1 MNKLKKI
8 AVDVFGWMVAII
20 ILLAVGMIP
29 ITVIIGCVRL
39 IIMCFGG

>member
-8 AVDVFGWMVAII
+8 TADVLGWMVAII
-20 ILLAVGMIP
+20 IFISIGIVP
-29 ITVIIGCVRL
+29 ITVIIGCVKL